1 MAAVEVVAEAPE
13 PAGAVPSSAR
23 QHAPIVRGSRIYT
36 GRSMALYADLFR
48 YPDLFGNLF
57 RRELNVRYRGSL
69 LGLGWTF
76 VNPLALMAVY
86 TLVFS
91 VLWRTTTIHHY
102 ALFVI
107 SGLAIWTF
115 FSSALSMASSSL
127 LGHANLL
134 KQVKFPRQLL
144 PLAVVG
150 ANFVTYA
157 VMVVVVGIINLFV
170 IPSTRDTM
178 WAVIPLSLP
187 LVGLVSGLA
196 IVFASLTVLYRDI
209 EHLLLTALLPWFFL
223 TPVLYEL
230 SQLPGV
236 EAHHTWTELLRWGNF
251 VTPFVEGIRGPL
263 FHGVYPSVSQVVY
276 MVCAALA
283 SLALGAFVFRRL
295 DDQLAIEL

>member
-1 MAAVEVVAEAPE
+1 M
-13 PAGAVPSSAR
+13 
-23 QHAPIVRGSRIYT
+23 T
-36 GRSMALYADLFR
+36 LYADLFR

-57 RRELNVRYRGSL
+57 RRELNVRYRGSV

-76 VNPLALMAVY
+76 VNPLMLMAVY

-91 VLWRTTTIHHY
+91 VLWRTTSIKHY

-115 FSSALSMASSSL
+115 FSSAISMSSSSL
-127 LGHANLL
+127 LGQANLL

-144 PLAVVG
+144 PLAVVA
-150 ANFVTYA
+150 ANLVTYV
-157 VMVVVVGIINLFV
+157 VMVAVVGVINLFV
-170 IPSTRDTM
+170 IPSTRATM

-187 LVGLVSGLA
+187 LIALVSGLA
-196 IVFASLTVLYRDI
+196 IVFATFTVLYRDI
-209 EHLLLTALLPWFFL
+209 EHLLLTVLLPWFFL
-223 TPVLYEL
+223 TPILYEL
-230 SQLPGV
+230 DQLPGV
-236 EAHHTWTELLRWGNF
+236 SAHHNWVEVLRWVNF

-263 FHGVYPSVSQVVY
+263 FHGVYPSLSQVVY
-276 MVCAALA
+276 MVCAGLA

>member
-1 MAAVEVVAEAPE
+1 V
-13 PAGAVPSSAR
+13 
-23 QHAPIVRGSRIYT
+23 T
-36 GRSMALYADLFR
+36 LYADLLR

-76 VNPLALMAVY
+76 VNPIALMGVY

-91 VLWRTTTIHHY
+91 VLWRSADIPHY

-115 FSSALSMASSSL
+115 FSSSVQMASSSL
-127 LGHANLL
+127 LGHANML

-144 PLAVVG
+144 PLSVVG
-150 ANFVTYA
+150 ANLVTYVVMLA
-157 VMVVVVGIINLFV
+157 VVAVINLIV
-170 IPSTRDTM
+170 IPETRSTM

-187 LVGLVSGLA
+187 LIALASGLA
-196 IVFASLTVLYRDI
+196 IVFAAITVLFRDV
-209 EHLLLTALLPWFFL
+209 EHLLMTILLPWFFL

-230 SQLPGV
+230 SLLPGV
-236 EAHHTWTELLRWGNF
+236 KDHHSVMLLLRWGNF
-251 VTPFVEGIRGPL
+251 VTPFIESIRGPL
-263 FHGVYPSVSQVVY
+263 FHGAYPGVGEIVYVV
-276 MVCAALA
+276 VAGAA
-283 SLALGAFVFRRL
+283 SLLLGAFVFRRL

>member
-1 MAAVEVVAEAPE
+1 V
-13 PAGAVPSSAR
+13 
-23 QHAPIVRGSRIYT
+23 T
-36 GRSMALYADLFR
+36 LYADLFR

-91 VLWRTTTIHHY
+91 VLWKTTTIKHY

-115 FSSALSMASSSL
+115 FSATISMASSSL

-150 ANFVTYA
+150 ANLVTYV
-157 VMVVVVGIINLFV
+157 VMVVIVGVINLIV
-170 IPSTRDTM
+170 IPATRSTM

-187 LVGLVSGLA
+187 LIALVSGLA
-196 IVFASLTVLYRDI
+196 IIFATVTVLYRDI
-209 EHLLLTALLPWFFL
+209 EHLLLTVLLPWFFL
-223 TPVLYEL
+223 TPILYEL
-230 SQLPGV
+230 STLPGV
-236 EAHHTWTELLRWGNF
+236 QQHHAIMELLRWGNF

-263 FHGVYPSVSQVVY
+263 FHGVYPSLSQVVY
-276 MVCAALA
+276 MVGAALV
-283 SLALGAFVFRRL
+283 SLALGAFVFHRL

>member
-1 MAAVEVVAEAPE
+1 VAAVVVVAQARE
-13 PAGAVPSSAR
+13 PADAASSSSRYHGA
-23 QHAPIVRGSRIYT
+23 IVRKPVSRLAEVT
-36 GRSMALYADLFR
+36 LYADLFR

-91 VLWRTTTIHHY
+91 VLWKTTTIKHY

-115 FSSALSMASSSL
+115 FSGAVSMASSSL

-134 KQVKFPRQLL
+134 KQVRFPRQLL
-144 PLAVVG
+144 PLAVV
-150 ANFVTYA
+150 ASHLITYS
-157 VMVVVVGIINLFV
+157 VMLVVVGAINLVV
-170 IPSTRDTM
+170 IPATRHTM

-187 LVGLVSGLA
+187 LIALVSGLA
-196 IVFASLTVLYRDI
+196 VLYRDV
-209 EHLLLTALLPWFFL
+209 EHLLFTILLPWFFL
-223 TPVLYEL
+223 TPILYEL

-236 EAHHTWTELLRWGNF
+236 NEHHTWVEILRWGNF

-263 FHGVYPSVSQVVY
+263 FHGVYPSTSQIVY
-276 MVCAALA
+276 MVGAALG

>member
-1 MAAVEVVAEAPE
+1 M
-13 PAGAVPSSAR
+13 
-23 QHAPIVRGSRIYT
+23 T
-36 GRSMALYADLFR
+36 LYADLFR
-48 YPDLFGNLF
+48 YSDLFGNLF
-57 RRELNVRYRGSL
+57 RRELNVRYRGSI

-76 VNPLALMAVY
+76 VNPLVLMAVY
-86 TLVFS
+86 TLIFS
-91 VLWRTTTIHHY
+91 VLWKTTTMRHY

-115 FSSALSMASSSL
+115 FSTGISMASGSL

-134 KQVKFPRQLL
+134 KQVRFPRQLL

-150 ANFVTYA
+150 ANLVTYV
-157 VMVVVVGIINLFV
+157 VMIAVVGIINLFV
-170 IPSTRDTM
+170 IPATRQTM
-178 WAVIPLSLP
+178 WAVVPLSVP
-187 LVGLVSGLA
+187 LVALVSGLA
-196 IVFASLTVLYRDI
+196 IVFASITVLYRDV
-209 EHLLLTALLPWFFL
+209 EHLLLAVLLPWFFL

-236 EAHHTWTELLRWGNF
+236 QSHHAVAEALRWGNP

-263 FHGVYPSVSQVVY
+263 FHGQYPALSQIVY
-276 MVCAALA
+276 MICAGVA

>member
-1 MAAVEVVAEAPE
+1 M
-13 PAGAVPSSAR
+13 
-23 QHAPIVRGSRIYT
+23 T
-36 GRSMALYADLFR
+36 LYADLLR

-57 RRELNVRYRGSL
+57 RRELNVRYRGSV

-76 VNPLALMAVY
+76 VNPIALMAVY

-91 VLWRTTTIHHY
+91 VLWRSTTVPHF

-115 FSSALSMASSSL
+115 FSSSISMASSSL

-150 ANFVTYA
+150 ANLVTY
-157 VMVVVVGIINLFV
+157 VLMVVIVAVINLIV
-170 IPSTRDTM
+170 IPETRSTM

-187 LVGLVSGLA
+187 LIALASGLA
-196 IVFASLTVLYRDI
+196 IVFSSLTVIFRDI
-209 EHLLLTALLPWFFL
+209 EHLLMTVLLPWFFL

-236 EAHHTWTELLRWGNF
+236 KDHHVAELVLRWGNF
-251 VTPFVEGIRGPL
+251 VTPFVETIRGPL
-263 FHGVYPSVSQVVY
+263 FHGSYPGFGEIAYVV
-276 MVCAALA
+276 VAGLA
-283 SLALGAFVFRRL
+283 SLLLGAFVFRRL